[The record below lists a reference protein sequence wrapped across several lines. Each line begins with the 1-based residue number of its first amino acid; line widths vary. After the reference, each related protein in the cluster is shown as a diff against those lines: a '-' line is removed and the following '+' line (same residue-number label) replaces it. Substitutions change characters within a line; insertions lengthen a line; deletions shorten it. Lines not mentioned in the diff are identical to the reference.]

1 MKLYTEIQVRN
12 AIRHATFSEN
22 IRLESIVIDL
32 LRPIE
37 LPSDEEIEEI
47 LYYRSNAYYQG
58 FFDAIFMLRNKIKRD
73 NK

>member
-1 MKLYTEIQVRN
+1 MKLYTEEQVRELLN
-12 AIRHATFSEN
+12 EILVLSYSVED
-22 IRLESIVIDL
+22 SINSL
-32 LRPIE
+32 TPIE